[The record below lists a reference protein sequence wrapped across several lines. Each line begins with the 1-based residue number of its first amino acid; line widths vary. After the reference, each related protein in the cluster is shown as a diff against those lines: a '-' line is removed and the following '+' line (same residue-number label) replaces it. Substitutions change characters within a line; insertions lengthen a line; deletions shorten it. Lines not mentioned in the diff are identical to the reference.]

1 MRQTITVDYLVIGA
15 GAMGMAFVDTLFTD
29 DKKATFAIVDRYN
42 RPGGHWTKA
51 YPFVRLHQ
59 PSNFYGVNS
68 RDLGEDK
75 IDMVGWNRGLA
86 ELATSDEILA
96 YYTRVLT
103 QRFLPSH
110 RVTYYPLCEYT
121 SGGEFYSTVTG
132 MKYSVGNETRI
143 VDATF
148 MRVKVPS
155 MSPPV
160 YSVADDVKLITPN
173 ELAQVSRPYGNYT
186 VVGAGKTGIDACLW
200 MLSMGIDPSKITW
213 IMPRDSWLWDRSS
226 AQPARSSVQVQK
238 TQDHFQSEIEA
249 TMAATSVDD
258 LFKRLDAS
266 GALLRVSK
274 NDWPTMFRCAT
285 VSFAEY
291 EQIKKVENII
301 RMGRVKQISA
311 NQVILERGELSP
323 VLDTLYID
331 CTADGLKGYDPV
343 PVFNGKQITL
353 QAVRACQQVF
363 SAALIAHVE
372 AEFDNDEKKNSLCR
386 PISHPSKSIDW
397 LRTKIQDHENMSLW
411 NAEPKMVTWLSESRL
426 NMFKNIR
433 PSLPENQE
441 EQRLALQA
449 IEENEVAYMKKMRK
463 LYDDYKTERVEV

>member
-1 MRQTITVDYLVIGA
+1 MSQIITVDYLVIGA

-29 DKKATFAIVDRYN
+29 NKDATFAIVDRYN
-42 RPGGHWTKA
+42 RPGGHWNKA

-75 IDMVGWNRGLA
+75 IDMVGWNSGLA

-103 QRFLPSH
+103 QQFLPSN

-132 MKYSVGNETRI
+132 KMYSVGNETRI

-173 ELAQVSRPYGNYT
+173 ELAQVSRPYANYT

-213 IMPRDSWLWDRSS
+213 IMPRDSWLFDRNSI
-226 AQPARSSVQVQK
+226 QPAESSVQKIRETLQLQV
-238 TQDHFQSEIEA
+238 EA
-249 TMAATSVDD
+249 AMAATSVDD

-266 GALLRVSK
+266 GVLLRVSK

-285 VSFAEY
+285 VSLAEY
-291 EQIKKVENII
+291 EQIKKIEHIV
-301 RMGRVKQISA
+301 RMGRVKQIA
-311 NQVILERGELSP
+311 ADQVTLEGGKFSP

-331 CTADGLKGYDPV
+331 CTADGLKGCEPV
-343 PVFNGKQITL
+343 PVFNGKHITL
-353 QAVRACQQVF
+353 QAVRSCQQVF
-363 SAALIAHVE
+363 SAAFIAHVE
-372 AEFDNDEKKNSLCR
+372 AEYDNDKKKNSLCG

-397 LRTKIQDHENMSLW
+397 LRTKVQDHENMLLW
-411 NAEPKMVTWLSESRL
+411 NAEPKMVIWLSQSRL
-426 NMFKNIR
+426 NMFKNLQ
-433 PSLPENQE
+433 PLLPEDRE
-441 EQRLALQA
+441 ERRLVLQA
-449 IEENEVAYMKKMRK
+449 IEEKEVAYINKIRK
-463 LYDDYKTERVEV
+463 LLNDYKAGNVKVQ

>member
-1 MRQTITVDYLVIGA
+1 MSQIITVDYLVIGA

-29 DKKATFAIVDRYN
+29 NKDATFAIVDRYN
-42 RPGGHWTKA
+42 RPGGHWNKA

-75 IDMVGWNRGLA
+75 IDMVGWNSGLA

-103 QRFLPSH
+103 QQFLPSN
-110 RVTYYPLCEYT
+110 RVTYYPLCEHT

-132 MKYSVGNETRI
+132 KKYSVGNETRI

-160 YSVADDVKLITPN
+160 YGVADDVKLITPN
-173 ELAQVSRPYGNYT
+173 ELAQVSRPYANYT

-213 IMPRDSWLWDRSS
+213 IMPRDSWLWDRSFI
-226 AQPARSSVQVQK
+226 QPVESSVQIQK
-238 TQDHFQSEIEA
+238 TRDHFQLEVEA

-274 NDWPTMFRCAT
+274 NDWPSMFRCAT
-285 VSFAEY
+285 VSLAEY
-291 EQIKKVENII
+291 EQIKKIEHVV

-311 NQVILERGELSP
+311 NQVTLERGKYSP

-331 CTADGLKGYDPV
+331 CTADGLKGYEPV
-343 PVFNGKQITL
+343 PVFNGKHITL
-353 QAVRACQQVF
+353 QAVRTCQQVF

-372 AEFDNDEKKNSLCR
+372 AEYDNDEKKNSLCG
-386 PISHPSKSIDW
+386 PISHPSKPIDW
-397 LRTKIQDHENMSLW
+397 LRNKVQDHENTSLW
-411 NAEPKMVTWLSESRL
+411 NAEPKMVIWLSQSRL
-426 NMFKNIR
+426 NLFKNLQ
-433 PSLPENQE
+433 PLLLEDHE
-441 EQRLALQA
+441 ERRLALQA
-449 IEENEVAYMKKMRK
+449 IEDKKVAYINKIRK
-463 LYDDYKTERVEV
+463 LLDDHQAGNVK